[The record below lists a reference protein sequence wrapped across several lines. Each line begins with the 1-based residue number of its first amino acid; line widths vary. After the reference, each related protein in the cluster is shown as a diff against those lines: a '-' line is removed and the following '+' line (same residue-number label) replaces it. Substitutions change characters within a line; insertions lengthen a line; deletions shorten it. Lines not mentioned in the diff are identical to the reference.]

1 MQYKRRVFVMT
12 DISTLEAGKGEPD
25 DTQSLVRLLLYA
37 NEMDLVGFAATYT
50 VHTEGVNPD
59 YIRQII
65 ESYRQ
70 IHRNLLR
77 HDPSFPS
84 AEKLLNGLCS
94 GCAKPGLDKI
104 GGESEAARRIL
115 LAADMSEES
124 LWIIAWGGVTDLAM
138 ALRIAREEKDAG
150 ALSLFIAKLRIYAI
164 NDQYDNCGPWIR
176 EQFPDLFYITNHR
189 ACRGMYRLGDQ
200 SLCSPAWIEEH
211 LAKSP
216 LIDAYPVYRGGDIY
230 VPFFGRVEG
239 LSEGDSPSFLYLANR
254 GPGDPDHPEY
264 GGWGGRF
271 VNKSG
276 TRHYFDAADTWNGIF
291 SEWASVFRYRA
302 DVQTD
307 FALRS
312 RWCLP
317 DSPVLPY
324 PELNL
329 SAPSTTLPAGGIME
343 LKAELRSVPAEPVE
357 YSWTCYPEAGSFES
371 GLFIKD
377 PAGAVCGIMSDR
389 RIAKGGKAHI
399 ICRVSTSEAPA
410 RISYRRLILSV
421 EGNNVQE

>member
-1 MQYKRRVFVMT
+1 MT
-12 DISTLEAGKGEPD
+12 DISTLEGGKGEPD

-59 YIRQII
+59 YIRQVI

-70 IHRNLLR
+70 VHRNLLR
-77 HDPSFPS
+77 HDPGFPS
-84 AEKLLNGLCS
+84 AEKLLTGLCS

-104 GGESEAARRIL
+104 GGESGAARRIL
-115 LAADMSEES
+115 LAADASEEP

-138 ALRIAREEKDAG
+138 ALCLAQAEKTGEDF
-150 ALSLFIAKLRIYAI
+150 SLFTSKLRIYAI
-164 NDQYDNCGPWIR
+164 NDQYDDCGPWIR
-176 EQFPDLFYITNHR
+176 DQFSNLFYITNHR

-230 VPFFGRVEG
+230 VPFFGRVQG
-239 LSEGDSPSFLYLANR
+239 LKEGDSPSFLYLVNR
-254 GPGDPDHPEY
+254 GLGDPEHPEY

-271 VNKSG
+271 VNKGG
-276 TRHYFDAADTWNGIF
+276 TRHYFDAGDTWDGIF

-324 PELNL
+324 PELSV
-329 SAPSTTLPAGGIME
+329 SAPSRTLPAGEIME
-343 LKAELRSVPAEPVE
+343 LKAELTSAPDKPVD
-357 YSWTCYPEAGSFES
+357 YSWTCYPEAGSFGS

-377 PAGAVCGIMSDR
+377 PSDAVCGIMADR
-389 RIAKGGKAHI
+389 RIPKGGEAHI
-399 ICRVSTSEAPA
+399 ICRVSTAEDPA
-410 RISYRRLILSV
+410 RISYRRFILSV
-421 EGNNVQE
+421 EGGNVRE

>member
-1 MQYKRRVFVMT
+1 VDKCRVFVMT

-65 ESYRQ
+65 GYYGQ
-70 IHRNLLR
+70 VHRDLLR
-77 HDPSFPS
+77 HDPGFPPV
-84 AEKLLNGLCS
+84 EKLLS
-94 GCAKPGLDKI
+94 GVYSGYAKPGLDKI
-104 GGESEAARRIL
+104 GGESEAARQIL
-115 LAADMSEES
+115 LAAEASEEP
-124 LWIIAWGGVTDLAM
+124 LWIIAWGGVMDLAM
-138 ALRIAREEKDAG
+138 ALRIAREEKDAE
-150 ALSLFIAKLRIYAI
+150 ALSLFISKLRIYAI

-176 EQFPDLFYITNHR
+176 ERFPDLFYITNHR

-216 LIDAYPVYRGGDIY
+216 LINAYPVYRGGDIY
-230 VPFFGRVEG
+230 VPFFGKVQG
-239 LSEGDSPSFLYLANR
+239 LKEGDSPSFLYLVKR
-254 GPGDPDHPEY
+254 GLGDPDHPEY

-271 VNKSG
+271 ANKNGS
-276 TRHYFDAADTWNGIF
+276 RHYFDASDIWDGIF

-312 RWCLP
+312 HWCLP

-324 PELNL
+324 PELSV
-329 SAPSTTLPAGGIME
+329 SAPAKLPAGEIVE
-343 LKAELRSVPAEPVE
+343 LKAELTFPQAKPVN
-357 YSWTCYPEAGSFES
+357 YSWTCYPEAGSFGS

-377 PAGAVCGIMSDR
+377 PGEAVCRIMSDR
-389 RIAKGGKAHI
+389 MIPKGGDAHI
-399 ICRVSTSEAPA
+399 ICRVSAGEDPA

-421 EGNNVQE
+421 EAGDVRE